1 MELNSYNRPQRAEWQ
16 RLQQRGISDTSQVSD
31 IVSRIISDVAER
43 GDDAV
48 LEMERRFGCPQLSDI
63 RVSEAEFEAALKSG
77 LGSFL
82 GFIASTFI
90 NLLACVALSFFYFA
104 ELFGKL

>member
-48 LEMERRFGCPQLSDI
+48 LEMERRFVCPQLSYI
-63 RVSEAEFEAALKSG
+63 RVSEAEFEEAEAMVSESLKQSLNVAAATIPRFPRAQLMPP
-77 LGSFL
+77 
-82 GFIASTFI
+82 IE
-90 NLLACVALSFFYFA
+90 V
-104 ELFGKL
+104 

>member
-48 LEMERRFGCPQLSDI
+48 LEMERW
-63 RVSEAEFEAALKSG
+63 
-77 LGSFL
+77 
-82 GFIASTFI
+82 
-90 NLLACVALSFFYFA
+90 
-104 ELFGKL
+104 